1 MQKIIF
7 ENCEKVL
14 IKNINLLYNEIED
27 GRYVADD
34 DYMEYLEVGCS
45 QKSKKMQSFRVDFPI

>member
-34 DYMEYLEVGCS
+34 DYMEYLEVGCT
-45 QKSKKMQSFRVDFPI
+45 QKSKELQF